1 MHTSPTEAL
10 QMGKS
15 INAKKV
21 IGSHFLTFVISL
33 EPVLDP
39 IRLFK
44 ENAEKFGYKF
54 GESAI
59 VFKMGQVQKLEDLIN

>member
-1 MHTSPTEAL
+1 MHTSPSEAL

-39 IRLFK
+39 PRLFK
-44 ENAEKFGYKF
+44 ENAEKYGYKKEDAIIF
-54 GESAI
+54 KIGE
-59 VFKMGQVQKLEDLIN
+59 VKKLEDLIS